1 MRITNDLVQSRFDK
15 LARLK
20 ALGVSPY
27 AYEARVSHRPAGIQ
41 ADPEPLIAAATSVE
55 VAGRVVALRGHG
67 KTSFAVIRDRGVD
80 LQLYFRKD
88 DLGDLAYGLL
98 EHLDLGDWIGAR
110 GTVFRTKTGEVTVA
124 VQEFSLLAK
133 ALLPPPAK
141 WHGLKDVE
149 TRYRQRYADLIGNDQ
164 VRRAFIL
171 RTRIVS
177 AVRRFLD
184 ERDYLEVET
193 PVLQPMYGGA
203 FARPFTSH
211 HHALGVPLYLRI
223 SDELYLKRL
232 IVGGL
237 DRVYEIGKDF
247 RNEGIDKNHN
257 PEFTMLEFY
266 EAYADYQGMMRT
278 IEELLTAVRSAIG
291 LPSTTSWRGLEIDW
305 TPPFARTTYFGA
317 LTEAAGFDV
326 IRAPESRLRERVQA
340 AEVDVAKEAP
350 RDAYYEALFG
360 ALVEPKLIRPTFVL
374 DYPREISPLAKQK
387 RDNPNVVERFELY
400 VAGMELANAFSEQ
413 NDPLAQEEAM
423 RGQEERRQ
431 KGDEEAQAFDHDYVR
446 ALMYGMPPTGGLG
459 MGIDRLTM
467 LFSGAESIRDVI
479 LFPLLKPEP
488 ADVALDAEVAEPEP

>member
-1 MRITNDLVQSRFDK
+1 
-15 LARLK
+15 
-20 ALGVSPY
+20 
-27 AYEARVSHRPAGIQ
+27 
-41 ADPEPLIAAATSVE
+41 
-55 VAGRVVALRGHG
+55 
-67 KTSFAVIRDRGVD
+67 
-80 LQLYFRKD
+80 
-88 DLGDLAYGLL
+88 
-98 EHLDLGDWIGAR
+98 
-110 GTVFRTKTGEVTVA
+110 
-124 VQEFSLLAK
+124 
-133 ALLPPPAK
+133 
-141 WHGLKDVE
+141 
-149 TRYRQRYADLIGNDQ
+149 
-164 VRRAFIL
+164 
-171 RTRIVS
+171 
-177 AVRRFLD
+177 
-184 ERDYLEVET
+184 
-193 PVLQPMYGGA
+193 MYGGA

-266 EAYADYQGMMRT
+266 EAYADYQEMMRT
-278 IEELLTAVRSAIG
+278 IEELLTAVRAAIG

-317 LTEAAGFDV
+317 LTDAAGFDV
-326 IRAPESRLRERVQA
+326 LRAPESRLRERVQA
-340 AEVDVAKEAP
+340 AEVEVAPGAP
-350 RDAYYEALFG
+350 RDVYYEALFG
-360 ALVEPKLIRPTFVL
+360 ALVEPKLVRPTFVL

-387 RDNPNVVERFELY
+387 RDDPDVVERFELY

-423 RGQEERRQ
+423 RAQEERRQ